1 MTCTHA
7 ALKRRDFLSLGFHYD
22 NLLMEESA
30 QILEIETFI
39 PMLLQR
45 PDAPAPVSASDN
57 SSGGGPRLVSRL
69 KRCILI
75 GDHNQLP
82 PVVKN
87 LAFQKFS
94 HMDQSLFTRF
104 IRLGVP
110 HTLLDAQGRA
120 RPSLAAL
127 YNWRYPGLGDLA
139 SVREGEEY
147 QRANG
152 GFAFEF
158 QAVDVPDWLGR
169 GESEPSPWFYQNLG
183 EAEFVVSV
191 FQYMRLLGYPASKI
205 SVLTTYNGQKHLI
218 RDVVE
223 RRCANHPLFGRP
235 SKVRRTRRGWRF
247 L

>member
-120 RPSLAAL
+120 SRMIMQVHDELVLEVPDAELDWVKAEVPRL
-127 YNWRYPGLGDLA
+127 MA
-139 SVREGEEY
+139 SVAQLR
-147 QRANG
+147 
-152 GFAFEF
+152 
-158 QAVDVPDWLGR
+158 VPLLAEVGSGPNW
-169 GESEPSPWFYQNLG
+169 ES
-183 EAEFVVSV
+183 A
-191 FQYMRLLGYPASKI
+191 
-205 SVLTTYNGQKHLI
+205 H
-218 RDVVE
+218 
-223 RRCANHPLFGRP
+223 
-235 SKVRRTRRGWRF
+235 
-247 L
+247 